1 MATAFISLKDAV
13 PVVMSEQSI
22 PVKVVSAM
30 VHEIR
35 NPLTDITLST
45 HILKTGISDN
55 RLTTFLDIITR
66 GSERID
72 DLLKKILNSGTANE
86 ATEQDN
92 TVHQLLDE
100 VLAIT
105 ADSLLLRQ
113 VKVNKN
119 YAKQNCT
126 IAFNISQM
134 RIAITNIVINAINAM
149 AAGKGELTLIT
160 KAIDQGYVLQIED
173 NGCGISKDDLKN
185 IFRPLFTK
193 RAGGLGLGL
202 AVTHDILISNHVNVT
217 VESEPQKGTRFVLL
231 FKNPFYTFP
240 AILD

>member
-1 MATAFISLKDAV
+1 MATAFISLENAV
-13 PVVMSEQSI
+13 PVVVSEQSI
-22 PVKVVSAM
+22 PIKVVSAL

-35 NPLTDITLST
+35 SPLTDITLST

-86 ATEQDN
+86 VTEEDN

-105 ADSLLLRQ
+105 ADSLLLKQ

-119 YAKQNCT
+119 YAKQNC
-126 IAFNISQM
+126 AVVFNISQM

-149 AAGKGELTLIT
+149 ATGQGELTFLT
-160 KAIDQGYVLQIED
+160 KAVDRGYILQIED
-173 NGCGISKDDLKN
+173 NGCGISKDNLEN
-185 IFRPLFTK
+185 IFSPLFTK
-193 RAGGLGLGL
+193 RPGGLGLGL
-202 AVTHDILISNHVNVT
+202 ALTHDILISNHIKVT
-217 VESEPQKGTRFVLL
+217 VESELQKGTRFVLL
-231 FKNPFYTFP
+231 FENPFYTYP
-240 AILD
+240 CNS